1 MKLLADLHISPRTVA
16 FLRTLGHEVVRVDA
30 ILPKTASDEEIVA
43 AARDSGCSVLTQDL
57 DFSAIVAL
65 SGARTPSLITL
76 RLAERPCRGAV
87 ARQRLPEAGFERR
100 PIHSTHCGTWAT
112 TVSGSSQTR
121 RCFARLSLASIVT
134 ASPAA
139 SAGKS
144 SAQPRSWS
152 EFLPRHR

>member
-43 AARDSGCSVLTQDL
+43 AARESGRSVLTQDL

-76 RLAERPCRGAV
+76 RLASSRVEHVNEVLARVLPQIEGDLVRGSAV
-87 ARQRLPEAGFERR
+87 TVEEGAIRSRTLP
-100 PIHSTHCGTWAT
+100 ID
-112 TVSGSSQTR
+112 
-121 RCFARLSLASIVT
+121 
-134 ASPAA
+134 
-139 SAGKS
+139 
-144 SAQPRSWS
+144 
-152 EFLPRHR
+152 